1 MSENNLEEAQF
12 EEVIPTQEAQ
22 NGFAYHDLGMMDNDV
37 EEESS
42 ESISDEIAEFNK
54 TSEQYRQS
62 KIDDAQMFLNPT
74 TGEMVERSQLP
85 PLEQIKIVAK
95 STGTII
101 NDPKKGCKKCHGRGY
116 TGTKLDGS
124 PVACECLYEEFFK
137 TNKEAAEEQMRK
149 NYPAMN
155 RQAKRRYQKQLDS
168 YFTSEFAKMK
178 KNQEIIDKSKA
189 NLGKITPV
197 KPKIVP
203 ETVTENVVEEV
214 AEEV

>member
-12 EEVIPTQEAQ
+12 EEVIPTPQADK
-22 NGFAYHDLGMMDNDV
+22 GFAYQDLGMMDNDV
-37 EEESS
+37 EEERS
-42 ESISDEIAEFNK
+42 ESISDDIAEFDK

-62 KIDDAQMFLNPT
+62 KIDDAQMFLNPA
-74 TGEMVERSQLP
+74 TGEMVERTKLP
-85 PLEQIKIVAK
+85 KLEQIKIVAK
-95 STGTII
+95 STGTVI
-101 NDPKKGCKKCHGRGY
+101 NDPKKDCKKCHGRGY

-124 PVACECLYEEFFK
+124 PVACECLYEDFFAA
-137 TNKEAAEEQMRK
+137 NKEAAEEQMRK

-155 RQAKRRYQKQLDS
+155 RQSKRRYQKQLNR

-178 KNQEIIDKSKA
+178 KNQEIIDNSKA

-214 AEEV
+214 TEEV